1 MNEGMTTGGA
11 WMSFWNKQKRLQ
23 EEEPQVTLERE
34 GHAIAIELDH
44 RYIDIRVDK
53 PYIDVIETIHFYNEL
68 LDGKTKE
75 QRALNARAIEFFA
88 QFTKVPLGNAY
99 DFFQTI
105 VFFYYKHYQDESCP
119 FEGSNLTFIFSRV
132 AIDIYNHIQEDI
144 TDVHMTLEEI
154 ESRQPRAFYF
164 HEGDAEL
171 SGMRF
176 IRETKLLMPT
186 LLPVEKQQ
194 LTTFNNF
201 LLAQEMQ
208 EISQDIQGDVARFL
222 DAYALLSYEQFDQI
236 YQLLMHN
243 QSIVEEQ
250 QNIHIMGMKYIY
262 IPNVDIE
269 RALQAIRVYHLQCT
283 LEEGLRNYLSLYEGA
298 TATVLGI
305 IDFINEEN
313 ARLYGEKEPLIFAN
327 NQRYLNLFF
336 NDYCFEHQIE
346 EGKDSPRV
354 RQFLHALAK
363 DYTRQKSKQDG
374 GMMKCTAIIKNALSK
389 NRLMGREK

>member
-1 MNEGMTTGGA
+1 VG
-11 WMSFWNKQKRLQ
+11 FWNKQKRLQ
-23 EEEPQVTLERE
+23 EEEPRRTLEQE
-34 GHAIAIELDH
+34 GQAVAIELDH
-44 RYIDIRVDK
+44 RYIDIRIQK

-68 LDGKTKE
+68 LDGKTRE
-75 QRALNARAIEFFA
+75 QMALNARAIEFFA

-99 DFFQTI
+99 DFFQTL
-105 VFFYYKHYQDESCP
+105 VFFYYKHYEDESCP
-119 FEGSNLTFIFSRV
+119 FQGSDLTFIFSRV

-154 ESRQPRAFYF
+154 EARHPRAFYF
-164 HEGDAEL
+164 HEGDVEL
-171 SGMRF
+171 AGMRF
-176 IRETKLLMPT
+176 VRETKLLMPT

-194 LTTFNNF
+194 LETFNNF

-222 DAYALLSYEQFDQI
+222 DAYALLSYEQFDQL
-236 YQLLMHN
+236 YRLLLHN
-243 QSIVEEQ
+243 QSIVQEQ
-250 QNIHIMGMKYIY
+250 QHIHIMGMKYIY

-269 RALQAIRVYHLQCT
+269 RTLQAIRVYHLQRA

-305 IDFINEEN
+305 IDFMNDENE
-313 ARLYGEKEPLIFAN
+313 RLYADADPTIFEN

-363 DYTRQKSKQDG
+363 DYTRQKTKQHG
-374 GMMKCTAIIKNALSK
+374 GLMKCTAIIKNALSK
-389 NRLMGREK
+389 HRLMGQDN